1 MHSDPEEGTTREEVK
16 ELALNRED
24 LEALK
29 EMPMASL
36 FSFSLGLVSLG
47 FGLVS
52 LGFGRL
58 GLEGLQLV
66 VQLPG
71 EPLLLEYLSV
81 DIKIT
86 LPRLR
91 YQRKAVT
98 P

>member
-16 ELALNRED
+16 ELMLSRED

-29 EMPMASL
+29 EMPMESL

-47 FGLVS
+47 FGL
-52 LGFGRL
+52 L

-71 EPLLLEYLSV
+71 EPLLLEYLLV

-86 LPRLR
+86 LPRSR